1 LGKIWFFSELEKKM
15 SEENSQVAQPQA
27 AQTQQVQVSVREDK
41 ATNLYANMSRVSMG
55 PQAEEVILDL
65 GMMMHDSSRPE
76 ALTMDVNA
84 RVVMSVFAAKKLALM
99 LSQALQR
106 YEQQFGSVEL
116 DIRKRLKQ

>member
-1 LGKIWFFSELEKKM
+1 MTENPQLG
-15 SEENSQVAQPQA
+15 AQG

-41 ATNLYANMSRVSMG
+41 ATNIYSNMSRVAMG

-65 GMMMHDSSRPE
+65 GMMMHDQQRPE
-76 ALTMDVNA
+76 ALTMDISA

-106 YEQQFGSVEL
+106 YEQQFGPVEL

>member
-1 LGKIWFFSELEKKM
+1 M
-15 SEENSQVAQPQA
+15 SEINPQVGPQAA

-41 ATNLYANMSRVSMG
+41 VHNLYSNMSRVAMG

-65 GMMMHDSSRPE
+65 GLMMHDSARPE
-76 ALTMDVNA
+76 ALTMDISA

-99 LSQALQR
+99 LSQSIQR
-106 YEQQFGSVEL
+106 YEQQFGPVEL